1 MIDRIDL
8 QAVMRG
14 VIAFVVLLIAYTLL
28 GWVFA
33 QIASSLGAKDP
44 TVSGI
49 LAFSNR
55 LLWIASVMVPGAIAG
70 RAAGKHFFLHGVI
83 VGVIGG
89 IISVL
94 FLALESLVL
103 GAPSSLDAS
112 LPMRFLATVLLCGF
126 GGIAGERHAKP
137 SPSVPSQGTGQAEGE
152 AKPALPGEEG
162 EGEALYRA
170 GLRLYDQ
177 AQAKT
182 GGEAE
187 ALYQAACEKYSA
199 ALALKPDSPKVLN
212 DWGAALLE
220 QAHGKIPEQR
230 EKLYA
235 QAQEKFLAAE
245 ALQPGIASC
254 NLACIHSV
262 RGEYEECQRRL
273 ESARDHRTLPSMDHI
288 KRDPDLGNVRG
299 FEWFQK
305 LMKNA
310 PAK

>member
-8 QAVMRG
+8 QAVTKG
-14 VIAFVVLLIAYTLL
+14 VIVFVVLLIAYTLL

-33 QIASSLGAKDP
+33 EIANRLGAKDP

-49 LAFSNR
+49 LVFSER
-55 LLWIASVMVPGAIAG
+55 LLWIASIMVPGAIAG

-94 FLALESLVL
+94 FLALESLAL
-103 GAPSSLDAS
+103 GAPSPLDAS
-112 LPMRFLATVLLCGF
+112 LPMRFLAAVLLCGF

-137 SPSVPSQGTGQAEGE
+137 AVPGQGIGQVEGE
-152 AKPALPGEEG
+152 AKPPPPREG
-162 EGEALYRA
+162 DEGEALHRA
-170 GLRLYDQ
+170 GLGLYDQ
-177 AQAKT
+177 AQEKT

-199 ALALKPDSPKVLN
+199 ALAVKPDNPKVLN

-220 QAHGKIPEQR
+220 QAHGKTSEQR
-230 EKLYA
+230 ETLYA

-245 ALQPGIASC
+245 ALQPGIASY

-262 RGEYEECQRRL
+262 RGEYKECQRYL
-273 ESARDHRTLPSMDHI
+273 ESARDHRTLPSPDHI
-288 KRDPDLGNVRG
+288 KRDPDLGNVRE